1 MPKKQKRSNISNE
14 NFKLLKSAKVKN
26 IIIVIKI
33 ENINKI
39 WKILPDWKFLKISEL
54 LNTEFTIFEGPKISN
69 IPLSISL

>member
-39 WKILPDWKFLKISEL
+39 
-54 LNTEFTIFEGPKISN
+54 
-69 IPLSISL
+69 